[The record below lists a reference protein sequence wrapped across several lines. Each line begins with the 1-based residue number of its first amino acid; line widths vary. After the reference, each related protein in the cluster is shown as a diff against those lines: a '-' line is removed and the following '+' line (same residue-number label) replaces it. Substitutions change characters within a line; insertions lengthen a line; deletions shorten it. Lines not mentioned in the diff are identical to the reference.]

1 MFREFEQKRRRERE
15 LEWKRRRERNLRTA
29 IVDYLR
35 SVSDEYDIYRPGNV
49 AQYYA
54 TRSTYIET
62 GPFGIGLVQVGPI
75 KLFESMF
82 RDDGEWHTTYHTLRF
97 SYGVNKFDLE
107 SVVVEDG
114 GYYDPAPH
122 YLNVHPPT
130 GHRFGKR
137 KKGR

>member
-1 MFREFEQKRRRERE
+1 MSTRG
-15 LEWKRRRERNLRTA
+15 LEWKRRFEQRLRTA
-29 IVDYLR
+29 IVSYLR
-35 SVSDEYDIYRPGNV
+35 SVNDEYDRYRPGNV

-54 TRSTYIET
+54 TRYTET
-62 GPFGIGLVQVGPI
+62 TAPNGMALVQVGPI
-75 KLFESMF
+75 RLFESMF
-82 RDDGEWHTTYHTLRF
+82 RDDGEWHTTYHTLSF
-97 SYGVNKFDLE
+97 SYTGAFNLE
-107 SVVVEDG
+107 AVEVEDG

>member
-1 MFREFEQKRRRERE
+1 MSTRG
-15 LEWKRRRERNLRTA
+15 LEWKRRFERGIRTA

-35 SVSDEYDIYRPGNV
+35 SVNDEYDTYRPGNI

-54 TRSTYIET
+54 TRYTDT
-62 GPFGIGLVQVGPI
+62 TAPNGLGLVQVGPI

-82 RDDGEWHTTYHTLRF
+82 RDDGDWHTTYHTLSF
-97 SYGVNKFDLE
+97 SYAGDGKFDLE
-107 SVVVEDG
+107 VAEVEDG

-122 YLNVHPPT
+122 YLNVHPST
-130 GHRFGKR
+130 GRRFGKR